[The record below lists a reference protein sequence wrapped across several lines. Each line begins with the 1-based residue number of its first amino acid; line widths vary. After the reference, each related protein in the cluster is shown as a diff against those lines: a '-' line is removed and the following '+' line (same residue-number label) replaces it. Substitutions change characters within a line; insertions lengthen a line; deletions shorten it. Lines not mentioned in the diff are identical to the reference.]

1 MPPPLPDELVE
12 EVLLRLLPD
21 IPASIA
27 RAGLVCKRWRH
38 LLSDPDFPR
47 RFREF
52 HRRSPPVLGFLY
64 NTRPGDDNDGHV
76 AARFVPT
83 SPSRVPHWAQ
93 DSRHGRVLLFN
104 GFNFVV
110 CVPIADE
117 RYLSGRMAAVL
128 CASAVCDHLDCH
140 HGPFIVVLVG
150 TMPGTGTTCSFV
162 YSSAADAW
170 GEPIYGP
177 HSDYTMGGRPRSA
190 LVGNALYF
198 VFEGNKTILE
208 YDLGTGAM
216 SVIELP
222 REQTQPFI
230 NLFGP
235 IELTSTVDG
244 RLGFARV
251 EMSRLCVWS
260 MEEAGGARW
269 VLR

>member
-83 SPSRVPHWAQ
+83 SASRVPHWAQ

-117 RYLSGRMAAVL
+117 RYLSGRTAAVL

-140 HGPFIVVLVG
+140 RRPFIVVLVG
-150 TMPGTGTTCSFV
+150 TMPGTG
-162 YSSAADAW
+162 
-170 GEPIYGP
+170 
-177 HSDYTMGGRPRSA
+177 M
-190 LVGNALYF
+190 
-198 VFEGNKTILE
+198 
-208 YDLGTGAM
+208 
-216 SVIELP
+216 
-222 REQTQPFI
+222 
-230 NLFGP
+230 
-235 IELTSTVDG
+235 
-244 RLGFARV
+244 
-251 EMSRLCVWS
+251 
-260 MEEAGGARW
+260 
-269 VLR
+269 